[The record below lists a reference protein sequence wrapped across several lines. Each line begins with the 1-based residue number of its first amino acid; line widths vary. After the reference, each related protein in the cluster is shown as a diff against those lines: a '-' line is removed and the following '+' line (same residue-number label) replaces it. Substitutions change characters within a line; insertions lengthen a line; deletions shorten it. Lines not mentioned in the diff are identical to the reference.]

1 MHTYH
6 EQADELERTLDMPLQ
21 LVYLKQLAL
30 IRDKALQRY
39 KSASKGSETS
49 DYQAMLAADQFYA
62 TEAEASTRQGSS
74 WDYARERRSLQ
85 VRIFMRTICRNCTFF
100 RSAESSC
107 SSSAS

>member
-1 MHTYH
+1 V
-6 EQADELERTLDMPLQ
+6 DELERTLDMPLQ

-62 TEAEASTRQGSS
+62 TEAETSTRQGSS
-74 WDYARERRSLQ
+74 WDYARERKGLQ
-85 VRIFMRTICRNCTFF
+85 V
-100 RSAESSC
+100 SSC
-107 SSSAS
+107 RSETFL

>member
-39 KSASKGSETS
+39 KSASKGGETS

-85 VRIFMRTICRNCTFF
+85 VCT
-100 RSAESSC
+100 S
-107 SSSAS
+107 

>member
-1 MHTYH
+1 V
-6 EQADELERTLDMPLQ
+6 DELERTLDMPLQ

-62 TEAEASTRQGSS
+62 SEAEASTRQGSS
-74 WDYARERRSLQ
+74 WDYARERKGLQ
-85 VRIFMRTICRNCTFF
+85 VCMGGRRVKHMTFALICNDSTPAVCLKH
-100 RSAESSC
+100 C
-107 SSSAS
+107 LQHGV